1 MVGKGERDM
10 INEIGEAAGAIWI
23 ALNEKGEMAM
33 ARLKSETNLA
43 TNMLNMG
50 LGWLAREDKVQFS
63 GSGKS
68 LKVSLK

>member
-1 MVGKGERDM
+1 M

-23 ALNEKGEMAM
+23 ALNEKGEMTM
-33 ARLKSETNLA
+33 TRLKDETKLT

-63 GSGKS
+63 GSGKNVN
-68 LKVSLK
+68 VSLKT